1 MTERNGLA
9 MRVLGGAVAA
19 LAVIG
24 MAAGGAQAQ
33 AKPKTPPKK
42 AQSAWVKLCETAT
55 LPRPGKGGKTETV
68 KRDICLTHHE
78 RLDGNTGMV
87 IISAAIRVVNGQ
99 EKPHLMIMVP
109 LGMALPPGVKAAVY
123 SKEQWERARNR
134 KKVDDKELKPI
145 ALKYSLCHP
154 AGCTAEITAPDGLV
168 KAMETG
174 GGLMILAL
182 NAAGRPIAFPVPL
195 TGFAAAHKGKPIDSR
210 KYGEARQRL
219 MASIRERLRKRIADQ
234 QARAAAAARTPKP
247 EPVKK

>member
-1 MTERNGLA
+1 MNERKERT
-9 MRVLGGAVAA
+9 MRLLGGAAA
-19 LAVIG
+19 VLSVIG
-24 MAAGGAQAQ
+24 LATGAAYAQQKPKAP
-33 AKPKTPPKK
+33 AKP
-42 AQSAWVKLCETAT
+42 QSAWVKLCETAT
-55 LPRPGKGGKTETV
+55 LPKAGKDGKTETV

-87 IISAAIRVVNGQ
+87 IISAAIREVKGQ

-123 SKEQWERARNR
+123 TQEQWERARNK

-145 ALKYSLCHP
+145 SLKYSLCHP

-168 KAMETG
+168 AAMEKG

-195 TGFAAAHKGKPIDSR
+195 TGFSTAHKGKPVDSQ
-210 KYGEARQRL
+210 KYGEARARL
-219 MASIRERLRKRIADQ
+219 MASIRERLRKRIADR
-234 QARAAAAARTPKP
+234 QAQAAAAAKTPAP
-247 EPVKK
+247 EPIKK